1 MVRLSSLLLLV
12 FLCFSLSSE
21 EGDTDWINSL
31 LGAFGN
37 SATGL
42 AGMSNSQAQAE
53 LALQIANTKAELT
66 AMGITQLATKESCL
80 TDCDNQC
87 CGAEKYCKTLL
98 FNMKIGSQCQKIG
111 ECIRKDD
118 KSCQIPNQT
127 SDECN
132 NTNSCECKNKC
143 LDYGSCK
150 TKCEQLASLK
160 KAKGLTWESLLA
172 ILGVAA
178 STLSGI
184 DFDKKEEER
193 TCQQK
198 CAGLS
203 GRDYD
208 NCMKNNTNEY
218 GESCDYTVSGK
229 CDETDP
235 MVKEGVC
242 ESWDGGCARYKRQ
255 CSCNLR
261 AEQTKGKYVW
271 DDKKNDCVVA
281 KDSTN
286 KEDSYAGGAS
296 ETDPVNTD
304 DTKKDDESNKKL
316 ASASGGGS
324 SLKGGASGAGAKPTA
339 AGKGDQVKDPKKAS
353 LGDTAGGSFK
363 DQNYMGMVGESG
375 GTQGSSSSNK
385 KPTDVGSSKEKDT
398 LMDMIHKTYTD
409 YTDAGRFLSA
419 EYKEVEVKQKKI
431 KRAKRG

>member
-31 LGAFGN
+31 LGALGT

-42 AGMSNSQAQAE
+42 AGMSNSQAQAQIAAQIAAIDAE
-53 LALQIANTKAELT
+53 LA
-66 AMGITQLATKESCL
+66 AMGITPGTTKESCL
-80 TDCDNQC
+80 TDCDKKC
-87 CGAEKYCKTLL
+87 CGAETYCKTLTRSYTCP
-98 FNMKIGSQCQKIG
+98 NDDTTHSSNCSAKNDAKT
-111 ECIRKDD
+111 CIV
-118 KSCQIPNQT
+118 PA
-127 SDECN
+127 SDCPVSEL
-132 NTNSCECKNKC
+132 TCECKNNCK
-143 LDYGSCK
+143 DYGLCK
-150 TKCEQLASLK
+150 QKCEARASLN
-160 KAKGLTWESLLA
+160 KAKIMNWNSLLA

-286 KEDSYAGGAS
+286 KEDSYASGAS